1 MRPREPAPPSSMDQ
15 MVGIS
20 NDLLPSIIPAISCPA
35 WLFTHSPSFAYLKSG
50 RSSLLA
56 SLTRALTACRINR
69 PKEPR
74 AQLSIPRSIDDT
86 RLHRDWPVG
95 SPSSCALHLTLRSR
109 IMLAAPDRFDR
120 VRDENRRRD
129 YPNQFPASSRER
141 QSTRTRRMVG
151 AELVL
156 LFL

>member
-1 MRPREPAPPSSMDQ
+1 MEVNWQRSVAKSPY
-15 MVGIS
+15 S
-20 NDLLPSIIPAISCPA
+20 NQLSGVAAHTFPLPSPITNLAII
-35 WLFTHSPSFAYLKSG
+35 
-50 RSSLLA
+50 
-56 SLTRALTACRINR
+56 RAGQPHQRLDGLQKRG
-69 PKEPR
+69 PKTPR
-74 AQLSIPRSIDDT
+74 AQLSIPRPPDDP
-86 RLHRDWPVG
+86 RLHHYDWPVE

-129 YPNQFPASSRER
+129 YPRQFAASSREG
-141 QSTRTRRMVG
+141 QSTRTRRMVE